1 MSLNIGFQHNIYYLI
16 PFNPKKPTSMNYA
29 FKMVPLVFF
38 CLSHLSVSAQRI
50 SIHDA
55 VDQAIRNN
63 AHINQMRSQLN
74 QKKEEGRI
82 QSGVSSPEFSYMKE
96 GINSKNADPFQEQR
110 LSISQSVD
118 FPLTTLYRIKAL
130 RKEAEAMEYSIQ
142 AEERQVKAEVKKRY
156 IEVLYALYLQ
166 KLRDQHLS
174 LATELYNAV
183 YTQFE
188 TGMGNGMDLTKA
200 ELQLA
205 EANNDMDDA
214 RRILHLARYGLF
226 NLMGLAPE
234 EQKYSIEFEDT
245 LRTID
250 VEISQIQA
258 LAVLNNQPAF
268 KSSEKEM
275 AASDYYMK
283 ETQSNILPDIRFNVY
298 RQDYGTGFDFNG
310 FEVGLSFPVW
320 FPLEQKGR
328 ILITRA
334 RKDEIHWKQEQ
345 IKLDMKKQ
353 IEHAWH
359 SYEVSRST
367 IRRYDETI
375 RSKAEKLQSLTLNAY
390 RLGEVDLLNLIN
402 AQQMYLNSQQRYLSA
417 LRDFYIELVE
427 LEKFLDKDLVY

>member
-1 MSLNIGFQHNIYYLI
+1 M
-16 PFNPKKPTSMNYA
+16 
-29 FKMVPLVFF
+29 VFF
-38 CLSHLSVSAQRI
+38 CLSFLPVPAQRL
-50 SIHDA
+50 SIDDA
-55 VDQAIRNN
+55 VDQAMRNN
-63 AHINQMRSQLN
+63 AQINQMRSQLN

-96 GINSKNADPFQEQR
+96 GMNSKAADPFQEKR
-110 LSISQSVD
+110 LSISQTVD
-118 FPLTTLYRIKAL
+118 FPLTTSYRLKAL
-130 RKEAEAMEYSIQ
+130 RKEAEAMEFSIQ
-142 AEERQVKAEVKKRY
+142 AEERLVKSEVKKKY
-156 IEVLYALYLQ
+156 VEVLYALYLQ
-166 KLRDQHLS
+166 KLRDQQLR

-214 RRILHLARYGLF
+214 RRILHMARYGLF
-226 NLMGLAPE
+226 NLMGLAPA
-234 EQKYSIEFEDT
+234 EQKYTIEFEDT
-245 LRTID
+245 LKTID

-258 LAVLNNQPAF
+258 LAVLTNQPAY
-268 KSSEKEM
+268 KSAEKEM
-275 AASDYYMK
+275 AASDYFMK
-283 ETQSNILPDIRFNVY
+283 ETKSNILPDIRFNVY
-298 RQDYGTGFDFNG
+298 RQDYGTGYDFNG
-310 FEVGLSFPVW
+310 FEMGLSFPIW

-328 ILITRA
+328 LNINRA

-402 AQQMYLNSQQRYLSA
+402 AQQIYLNSQQRYLSA